1 MKKYLLDSNILIQ
14 AHRMHYPFDVF
25 PSFWSKLINLS
36 ENSIILSIDKVKKE
50 ICEINNPD
58 DLSIWCMNSI
68 DDSFFVDTSS
78 CIDIYAQI
86 ANWTNSHV
94 QYTQNAKADFLQTD
108 LADPWLIAYA
118 LKNDCKI
125 VTYENSD
132 PHAKRRIKIPEP
144 CNHFG
149 VEFATPIQMMRE
161 IGDTF

>member
-36 ENSIILSIDKVKKE
+36 ENNFILSIDKVKKE
-50 ICEINNPD
+50 ICEISNPD
-58 DLSIWCMNSI
+58 NLSNWCMNDI
-68 DDSFFVDTSS
+68 RDTFFVDTSS
-78 CIDIYAQI
+78 CVDAYSQI
-86 ANWTNSHV
+86 AIWANVNT
-94 QYTQNAKADFLQTD
+94 QYTQNAKDEFLQTD

-118 LKNDCKI
+118 LKNNCKI

-132 PHAKRRIKIPEP
+132 PYAKRKIKIPEP

-149 VEFATPIQMMRE
+149 VEFTTPIQMMRE
-161 IGDTF
+161 LGDTF